1 LADAVD
7 RFWLPP
13 VPLPDRPPTLATGP
27 ELLLR
32 QLAPPGPAIGGPGLV
47 ERLRRAY
54 REFDPSGPD
63 GS

>member
-1 LADAVD
+1 VTPLAETVE

-13 VPLPDRPPTLATGP
+13 VPLPDRPPSLATEP

-32 QLAPPGPAIGGPGLV
+32 QLGPPAPAIGGPGLV

-54 REFDPSGPD
+54 RDLGRS
-63 GS
+63 